1 MTAAALLALAVLAA
15 PPPAAPGAPSGQ
27 EVVQVDV
34 GAEVEAAVEKARA
47 LIREGSRF
55 EAALNEL
62 APLLAKLFRLTD
74 PKRQLELS
82 SEVFLLKGLAYAGLA
97 DDASARREFRNLFEL
112 GPDVAKGATKNLFGP
127 RILLLLKQAERESQG
142 LSIDLTLGIITDP
155 PGATVRVDGR
165 EAGLSP
171 MIYKTA
177 KAEKIVLEV
186 SLAGYRPVRE
196 EVVVDQYEM
205 RRDFVLEFT
214 GLTLVVRSDPPGAK
228 VLLDGQDT
236 GLQTPGSLSQIS
248 VGRHQVKLVKET
260 YKEWETWIDSAEG
273 KTEFTVEAKLVGTGY
288 VSAAVVSGTA
298 QSTFR
303 APTAVAVDR
312 DGNYVVLDASDRKVS
327 VFDNV
332 LKTMTWFDPG
342 LVAEIGLV
350 SPQAVAVDGRNRY
363 FLVDA
368 ETHAVFVL
376 NEAGKAPSKWGEFGA
391 GDGQFNT
398 PLGIALDA
406 EANLLVA
413 DSGNNRIKKCA
424 PDGRFL
430 GAWAVD
436 GAPRAV
442 TVGPGG
448 KVYVLA
454 GRRILRFSPEGALEA
469 TLAAEAGFEDPRGLA
484 VDGAGFLY
492 VADAARSSVTKL
504 DENGAVI
511 STWGSP
517 GSGPGQLAAP
527 SGVAVDAQ
535 GRVVVVERDN
545 NRLQVF
551 ILGAGPGEGAGP

>member
-1 MTAAALLALAVLAA
+1 
-15 PPPAAPGAPSGQ
+15 
-27 EVVQVDV
+27 
-34 GAEVEAAVEKARA
+34 
-47 LIREGSRF
+47 
-55 EAALNEL
+55 
-62 APLLAKLFRLTD
+62 
-74 PKRQLELS
+74 
-82 SEVFLLKGLAYAGLA
+82 
-97 DDASARREFRNLFEL
+97 
-112 GPDVAKGATKNLFGP
+112 
-127 RILLLLKQAERESQG
+127 
-142 LSIDLTLGIITDP
+142 
-155 PGATVRVDGR
+155 
-165 EAGLSP
+165 
-171 MIYKTA
+171 
-177 KAEKIVLEV
+177 
-186 SLAGYRPVRE
+186 
-196 EVVVDQYEM
+196 
-205 RRDFVLEFT
+205 
-214 GLTLVVRSDPPGAK
+214 
-228 VLLDGQDT
+228 
-236 GLQTPGSLSQIS
+236 
-248 VGRHQVKLVKET
+248 
-260 YKEWETWIDSAEG
+260 
-273 KTEFTVEAKLVGTGY
+273 
-288 VSAAVVSGTA
+288 
-298 QSTFR
+298 
-303 APTAVAVDR
+303 
-312 DGNYVVLDASDRKVS
+312 
-327 VFDNV
+327 
-332 LKTMTWFDPG
+332 
-342 LVAEIGLV
+342 VAEIGLV

-492 VADAARSSVTKL
+492 VTDAARSSVTKL